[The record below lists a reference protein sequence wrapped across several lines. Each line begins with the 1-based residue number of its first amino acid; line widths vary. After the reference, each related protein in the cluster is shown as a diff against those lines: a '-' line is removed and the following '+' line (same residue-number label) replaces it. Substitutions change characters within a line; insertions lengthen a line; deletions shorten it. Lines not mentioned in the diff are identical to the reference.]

1 MSVPDDVVG
10 LFLEGGRVVAEA
22 IADPAVAAAWDRP
35 SVLEDQLVSGLA
47 GHVARGVW
55 AVGEYLEAGPAQGP
69 VAFGSAGE
77 YFTVFAESASTDD
90 HRAIRDR
97 GAAVAAVGRDELIRR
112 LEDWLVVLGPRLR
125 SLEVDHLVA
134 VLSGKVMRLEDY
146 LTTRIVEQ
154 VVHLDDLARS
164 IGRGP
169 WSLPTGAQALAIA
182 VGTDIAARRRGSDA
196 VIRSLYRKGFAAQTL
211 PVL

>member
-1 MSVPDDVVG
+1 MVG
-10 LFLEGGRVVAEA
+10 LFLEGGRVVVAA

-35 SVLEDQLVSGLA
+35 SVLEDQLVSGVA

-77 YFTVFAESASTDD
+77 YFSAFAEHASTDD
-90 HRAIRDR
+90 HQAIRDR
-97 GAAVAAVGRDELIRR
+97 GAAVAAVGRDELIRQ
-112 LEDWLVVLGPRLR
+112 LEAWLGVLVPRLR
-125 SLEVDHLVA
+125 SLDVDHLVA

-164 IGRGP
+164 IGREP
-169 WSLPTGAQALAIA
+169 WSLPSGAQALAIA
-182 VGTDIAARRRGSDA
+182 VGTDIAVRRRGSNA
-196 VIRSLYRKGFAAQTL
+196 VIRSLYRKGFAEKSL
-211 PVL
+211 PAL

>member
-77 YFTVFAESASTDD
+77 YFTAFVDNASTDD

-196 VIRSLYRKGFAAQTL
+196 VIRSLYRKGFAEQTL
-211 PVL
+211 PAL